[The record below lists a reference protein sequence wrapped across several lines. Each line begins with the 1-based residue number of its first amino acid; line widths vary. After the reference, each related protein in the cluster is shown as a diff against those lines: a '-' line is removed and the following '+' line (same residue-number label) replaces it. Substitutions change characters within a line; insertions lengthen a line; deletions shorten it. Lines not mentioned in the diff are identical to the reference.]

1 MADRRGEG
9 QLIVDSR
16 IQIFLDTL
24 NGVLPSLIRELSEYS
39 RVALGH
45 DK

>member
-1 MADRRGEG
+1 MADRIGEG

-24 NGVLPSLIRELSEYS
+24 NGVLPSLIREHFGII
-39 RVALGH
+39 RNMTT
-45 DK
+45 